1 VLVAFVV
8 FFWLGDG
15 IQSAK
20 WLSASEK
27 ALLQS
32 NLERESTAKTHGV
45 AAALKSPRVWLLTII
60 LLTFNTGF
68 YGLAFW
74 LPSIIRASGV
84 QSTLN
89 IGLLSAIPYL
99 SAVVVML
106 LNAAHS
112 RKTGER
118 RLHAAIP
125 ACVGGVGLILSAL
138 FANNIPANLLDISR
152 SDSVGHRSRGR
163 YRTDQLGR
171 QSLRLYR
178 LDDYR
183 AGQAV
188 DRQHQQRHL
197 CAGCVPACELRTH
210 PVDSQEH
217 ARPRERLNTRLLSSK
232 KHNKHKKHK
241 QKRPDLFTKVGALFL
256 LLIAGGLRRRQGACH
271 SRILPCARAQSRQP
285 SSGHVPIFYLIL
297 FYPVNKSRQRRSG
310 PLPKTRACDHFVSG
324 L

>member
-1 VLVAFVV
+1 MLGFSGWQWMLLLEGIPSVLVAFVV

-138 FANNIPANLLDISR
+138 FANNIPVSIVFLTVATCGILGLMPIYWTFPGQILSGTAAAAGIALIN
-152 SDSVGHRSRGR
+152 SVGNLSGFTGSMITGLAKQWTGNINNGT
-163 YRTDQLGR
+163 YALG
-171 QSLRLYR
+171 
-178 LDDYR
+178 
-183 AGQAV
+183 
-188 DRQHQQRHL
+188 
-197 CAGCVPACELRTH
+197 AC
-210 PVDSQEH
+210 
-217 ARPRERLNTRLLSSK
+217 LLVSCG
-232 KHNKHKKHK
+232 
-241 QKRPDLFTKVGALFL
+241 LI
-256 LLIAGGLRRRQGACH
+256 LLIPKNML
-271 SRILPCARAQSRQP
+271 
-285 SSGHVPIFYLIL
+285 GHA
-297 FYPVNKSRQRRSG
+297 S
-310 PLPKTRACDHFVSG
+310 D
-324 L
+324 